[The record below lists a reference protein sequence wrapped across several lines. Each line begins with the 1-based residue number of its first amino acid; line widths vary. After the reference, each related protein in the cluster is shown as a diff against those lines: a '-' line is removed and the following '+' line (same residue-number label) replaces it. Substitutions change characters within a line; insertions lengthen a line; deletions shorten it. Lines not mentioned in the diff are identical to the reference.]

1 MSGATAPLAG
11 IRVVDLTSNMSGPLA
26 TMVLADQG
34 ADVVKVEPFT
44 GDAIRTVGSGH
55 SGMSA
60 YFANNNRG
68 KRSIAINLS
77 VDAGR
82 DIVRQLVAG
91 ADVFAQNF
99 RPGVIERLGLGADE
113 LQSAH
118 PRLVYASISGFG
130 ASGPLAGAP
139 AYDHVVQA
147 LSGFAA
153 IQSAGASEPSMVRHG
168 VIDKATAYTLAQAV
182 TAALLDRERTGR
194 GMRIDVS
201 MLDVAIAFLWPDGM
215 MDHTVDEPSSVLPPT
230 SRSFRVSPTADGE
243 VVLVTL
249 TAAQWAGLT
258 AALLDDEDDGGD
270 AMADTAE
277 RMKGGAEV
285 MRRVRSVIASMPTDE
300 VVRRL
305 RAADVAVAPVRQ
317 LDEVADDP
325 QVVASG
331 TVRAFDHAV
340 LGRVHQPR
348 AAPLFDGVAID
359 PAPSAPRLGEHTDA
373 ILHEAGWSD
382 SDISAL
388 RADGVVT

>member
-34 ADVVKVEPFT
+34 ADVVKVEPLT

-68 KRSIAINLS
+68 KRSIAIDVS

-82 DIVRQLVAG
+82 DIVRRLVAG

-99 RPGVIERLGLGADE
+99 RPGVIERLGLAADE
-113 LQSAH
+113 LQGAD
-118 PRLVYASISGFG
+118 PRLIYASISGFG
-130 ASGPLAGAP
+130 TSGPLAGAP

-147 LSGFAA
+147 LTGFAA

-182 TAALLDRERTGR
+182 TAALFDRERTGR
-194 GMRIDVS
+194 GTRIDVS

-230 SRSFRVSPTADGE
+230 SRSFRVSPTADGQ

-258 AALLDDEDDGGD
+258 AALLDDDGGD

-285 MRRVRSVIASMPTDE
+285 MRRVRTVIASLPTDE
-300 VVRRL
+300 VVDRL

-317 LDEVADDP
+317 LDEVAHDP
-325 QVVASG
+325 QVIASG
-331 TVRAFDHAV
+331 TVRAFDHSV
-340 LGRVHQPR
+340 LGPVHQPR

-359 PAPSAPRLGEHTDA
+359 PTPSAPRLGEHTDE
-373 ILHEAGWSD
+373 ILREAGWSD
-382 SDISAL
+382 GDIAKL
-388 RADGVVT
+388 RADGVVS

>member
-1 MSGATAPLAG
+1 
-11 IRVVDLTSNMSGPLA
+11 
-26 TMVLADQG
+26 
-34 ADVVKVEPFT
+34 
-44 GDAIRTVGSGH
+44 
-55 SGMSA
+55 MSA

-68 KRSIAINLS
+68 KRSIAVNLS
-77 VDAGR
+77 MDAGR
-82 DIVRQLVAG
+82 DIVRKLTAG

-113 LQSAH
+113 LRSVD
-118 PRLVYASISGFG
+118 PRLIYASISGFG
-130 ASGPLAGAP
+130 TTGPLAAAP

-153 IQSAGASEPSMVRHG
+153 IQSAGTSEPSMVRHG

-182 TAALLDRERTGR
+182 TAALFDRERTGR
-194 GMRIDVS
+194 GRRVDVS

-230 SRSFRVSPTADGE
+230 SRSFRVSPTADGQ

-258 AALLDDEDDGGD
+258 AALLDDDGDDDG
-270 AMADTAE
+270 MTDTAE

-285 MRRVRSVIASMPTDE
+285 MRRVRGVIASMPTDE
-300 VVRRL
+300 VVSRL

-340 LGRVHQPR
+340 LGPVRQPR
-348 AAPLFDGVAID
+348 TAPLFDGVAID
-359 PAPSAPRLGEHTDA
+359 PTPSAPGLGEHTDE
-373 ILHEAGWSD
+373 ILGEAGWSD
-382 SDISAL
+382 ADIAAL
-388 RADGVVT
+388 RADGVVS

>member
-1 MSGATAPLAG
+1 MPGATAPLAG

-34 ADVVKVEPFT
+34 ADVVKVEPLT

-68 KRSIAINLS
+68 KRSIAIDLS
-77 VDAGR
+77 IDAGR
-82 DIVRQLVAG
+82 EIVRRLVAG

-113 LQSAH
+113 LQSTD

-130 ASGPLAGAP
+130 TSGPLADAP

-153 IQSAGASEPSMVRHG
+153 IQSAGSSEPSMVRHG
-168 VIDKATAYTLAQAV
+168 VIDKATAYTLAQAI

-201 MLDVAIAFLWPDGM
+201 MLDVAIAFLWPNGM

-230 SRSFRVSPTADGE
+230 SRSFRVTPTIDGE

-249 TAAQWAGLT
+249 TAAQWAALT
-258 AALLDDEDDGGD
+258 AALLDDDGGD
-270 AMADTAE
+270 AMTDTAE

-285 MRRVRSVIASMPTDE
+285 MRRVRRVIASMPTDD
-300 VVRRL
+300 VVARL

-317 LDEVADDP
+317 LDEVAHDP

-331 TVRAFDHAV
+331 TVRAFDHTV

-359 PAPSAPRLGEHTDA
+359 PTPSAPRLGEHTDD
-373 ILHEAGWSD
+373 LLREAGWSD
-382 SDISAL
+382 ADIATL
-388 RADGVVT
+388 RADGVVS